1 MIVMHLEKT
10 GFTYGV
16 CGIFTKKINQHKKLK
31 GHATPDT
38 FIELN

>member
-10 GFTYGV
+10 GFTDGV

-31 GHATPDT
+31 RHATPDT
-38 FIELN
+38 FIEVN